1 MKKVALAVIC
11 AAIISLMAG
20 AAGAAPSSIRIGTEG
35 AFPPFNFIDA
45 DGNVKGV
52 DIDIANALCKV
63 MEVECTFVTQ
73 DWDGII
79 PGLMVRKYDAIVAAM
94 SITEERKKRIAFTK
108 PYFHTP
114 IVFVAAVD
122 SGMDISPEGLE
133 GKTIGVQR
141 GTISANYLEQ
151 NYADAV
157 DIQYYDTQENANLDL
172 TSGRVDVVLAD
183 EPVMRIWIRE
193 SGEGKYEVAGEPV
206 SDPAWIG
213 EGFGIA
219 LRQDEEELLAMF
231 NKAIDQINADGTY
244 QKIYDT
250 WFGE

>member
-1 MKKVALAVIC
+1 MKKLTLAVI
-11 AAIISLMAG
+11 AAALMSLAAG
-20 AAGAAPSSIRIGTEG
+20 AVGAAPSAIRIGTEG
-35 AFPPFNFIDA
+35 AFPPFNYIDA
-45 DGNVKGV
+45 DGTVKGV
-52 DIDIANALCKV
+52 DIDIANALCKA

-108 PYFHTP
+108 PYFQTP
-114 IVFVAAVD
+114 IVYVAKLD
-122 SGMDISPEGLE
+122 SGVEISPEGLK
-133 GKTIGVQR
+133 GKTVGVQR
-141 GTISANYLEQ
+141 GTVSANYLEQ
-151 NYADAV
+151 NYADV
-157 DIQYYDTQENANLDL
+157 VNIQYYDTQENANLDL
-172 TSGRVDVVLAD
+172 TSGRVDVLLAD
-183 EPVMRIWIRE
+183 QPVMQIWIKD
-193 SGEGKYEVAGEPV
+193 SGDGKFDLVGEPI

-244 QKIYDT
+244 KKIYDS